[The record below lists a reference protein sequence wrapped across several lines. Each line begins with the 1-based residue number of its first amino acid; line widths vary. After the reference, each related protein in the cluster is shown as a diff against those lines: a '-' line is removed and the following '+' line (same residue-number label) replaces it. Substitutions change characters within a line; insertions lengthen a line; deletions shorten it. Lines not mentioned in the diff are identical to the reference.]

1 MMSDLVE
8 GYVDAFGVKMRG
20 STLRFQAQY
29 LRMVHI
35 PRADEVD
42 EETKR
47 ELAEAF
53 VAGSRER
60 ANRASRKA
68 YGLEGTYA

>member
-1 MMSDLVE
+1 MSDLVE

-29 LRMVHI
+29 LRKVHI

-42 EETKR
+42 DDTKR

-53 VAGSRER
+53 VAGDRTR
-60 ANRASRKA
+60 ANIASRRA
-68 YGLEGTYA
+68 YRLEDVYA